1 MRYQPLETFKVTIL
15 ANSLNE
21 LHQKMTDIVKDE
33 FRHFR
38 AVITTKIPDYTNVWE
53 VTYSNH
59 KL

>member
-1 MRYQPLETFKVTIL
+1 MLYQPLETFRVIIL
-15 ANSLNE
+15 ADSQNE

-38 AVITTKIPDYTNVWE
+38 AVITKKIQDYTNVWE